1 MNMPLWKPL
10 PSKTRIYESLYTLNR
25 GFEITLL
32 SIECLERL
40 GIFRL
45 EELNAFKVSLELTR
59 AEANEELTQTLQEYE
74 LEQSAQFDK
83 MERQWEDRRK
93 DPDDVFIQARNRK
106 QEVKEQIK
114 NLQKSLSP
122 QKSRR
127 SAKKKGR

>member
-1 MNMPLWKPL
+1 
-10 PSKTRIYESLYTLNR
+10 LYTLNR

-32 SIECLERL
+32 SIERLERL

-59 AEANEELTQTLQEYE
+59 AEANEELTETLQEYE

-106 QEVKEQIK
+106 LEVKQQIK
-114 NLQKSLSP
+114 NLKKSLSL
-122 QKSRR
+122 QKFRR
-127 SAKKKGR
+127 TARKKAR